1 MLHNERALYIY
12 VCVGVIVWSAWVDML
27 HCSVKLGFW
36 ATLWPLSWSA
46 SSLSLS
52 LSLSLCLSFSSI
64 PCFLALSQIQ
74 PHVRRVLNQARTMF
88 YALALLCRLHKNTL
102 SLTERLAH
110 THAHTLT
117 HACSGPFHS
126 RTSTHTTGLNQM
138 WIRWKGL
145 ILDNGFSHKKHLIPI
160 STHRATFI
168 YIHYSRRP
176 CRS

>member
-1 MLHNERALYIY
+1 MLHNERALYIC
-12 VCVGVIVWSAWVDML
+12 VCGSACVV
-27 HCSVKLGFW
+27 S
-36 ATLWPLSWSA
+36 LSWYA
-46 SSLSLS
+46 SLQCEIGLLGHSLTAELICFLCLSLS

-74 PHVRRVLNQARTMF
+74 PHVRCVLNQARTMF